1 MNIFFSL
8 PLFLFCIAIAAVV
21 VVVVVIVGEKSE
33 SRKTVMQSH
42 LFAWLPSIHQSTS
55 TTTTTRLSF
64 LSQFSQLDAHSQTE
78 TLHMADWLVGW
89 LFKWWEC
96 ECEVKNARQVFRSV
110 GCFSTSHYYYTLQF
124 KQLVRF
130 RI

>member
-42 LFAWLPSIHQSTS
+42 LFA
-55 TTTTTRLSF
+55 
-64 LSQFSQLDAHSQTE
+64 
-78 TLHMADWLVGW
+78 
-89 LFKWWEC
+89 
-96 ECEVKNARQVFRSV
+96 
-110 GCFSTSHYYYTLQF
+110 
-124 KQLVRF
+124 
-130 RI
+130 